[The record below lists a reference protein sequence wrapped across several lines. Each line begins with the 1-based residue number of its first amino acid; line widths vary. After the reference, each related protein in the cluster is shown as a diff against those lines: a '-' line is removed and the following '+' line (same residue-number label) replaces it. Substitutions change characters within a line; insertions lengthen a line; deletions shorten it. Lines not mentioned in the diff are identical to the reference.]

1 MPPPEP
7 APLPRPSPAVAAE
20 LGRPG
25 VRVRTIVTLRWVAI
39 AGQLV
44 ALAVT
49 GFHLGYPL
57 PWLSAL
63 AAVAAAVL
71 LNLGLMALYPRNARI
86 VGPEALV
93 HLGFDLVQLGVLLFL
108 TGGLA
113 NPFCVLLVVPVTI
126 AATLLSARA
135 TIALIALAAII
146 LLGLWLWALPLPWAA
161 HPIFLPPLY
170 RLGILVGLLLA
181 MTFLAAYVWQVS
193 AEGRRRQMALI
204 ATQAALDRESRMSAL
219 GSLAAAA
226 AHELGGPLGTLALVA
241 RDLEAGLRDDP
252 VHGADVRLLA
262 EEVARARAILLGIA
276 RRAEA
281 EDPFPRVTLPVLLH
295 EVARPHEGNGRVS
308 VSVEVDDSLA
318 AARVSRTPELL
329 HGLANLVDNAARH
342 AASRVTLSARLDG
355 PALLVTVADDG
366 TGFPEHLLPKLG
378 EPFLGPSRSGRGG
391 TGLGLFIATTLLE
404 RTGARV
410 EFANCDKGGARV
422 AVRWHAS
429 HMLVTEQD
437 EESPWPAS
445 PKPS

>member
-1 MPPPEP
+1 M
-7 APLPRPSPAVAAE
+7 
-20 LGRPG
+20 
-25 VRVRTIVTLRWVAI
+25 RVRTIVTLRWVAI
-39 AGQLV
+39 AGQLI

-49 GFHLGYPL
+49 GLHFNYPL

-63 AAVAAAVL
+63 AAVAAAAL

-86 VGPEALV
+86 MGPEALV

-135 TIALIALAAII
+135 TMALIATAAII
-146 LLGLWLWALPLPWAA
+146 LIGLWLWALPLPWAA

-170 RLGILVGLLLA
+170 RLGILIGLLLA

-204 ATQAALDRESRMSAL
+204 ATQSALERESRMSAL
-219 GSLAAAA
+219 GALAAAA

-241 RDLEAGLRDDP
+241 KDLEAGLRDDP
-252 VHGADVRLLA
+252 VHGADARLLA
-262 EEVARARAILLGIA
+262 AEVARARAILLGIA

-281 EDPFPRVTLPVLLH
+281 EDPFPRVALPVLLH
-295 EVARPHEGNGRVS
+295 EVARPYEGTGQPAVA
-308 VSVEVDDSLA
+308 VLVDPPLA
-318 AARVSRTPELL
+318 EARVSRTPELL
-329 HGLANLVDNAARH
+329 HGLANLVDNAVRH
-342 AASRVTLSARLDG
+342 ASSRVELSARLE
-355 PALLVTVADDG
+355 ASTLIVTVSDDG
-366 TGFPEHLLPKLG
+366 AGFPEHLLPKLG

-404 RTGARV
+404 RTGARL

-422 AVRWHAS
+422 AIRWHAPQ
-429 HMLVTEQD
+429 LLQETGER
-437 EESPWPAS
+437 ESPWPVS
-445 PKPS
+445 PMPS